1 VKIKSL
7 IKKAALIFL
16 LSPLYLGGLFFIT
29 LIGSAAFLWWQ
40 IPSESQIRNCMT
52 TTMFQVEL
60 CPTSKNYVP
69 LNKISKFIPS
79 AIISTED
86 GKFYQHQGFDWESIE
101 RNARDVVDKGS
112 YKRGGSTISQQLAKN
127 MFLYKEK
134 SFYRKGIE
142 AIITWKI
149 ETTLSKKEI
158 LEK

>member
-1 VKIKSL
+1 
-7 IKKAALIFL
+7 
-16 LSPLYLGGLFFIT
+16 
-29 LIGSAAFLWWQ
+29 
-40 IPSESQIRNCMT
+40 
-52 TTMFQVEL
+52 MFQVEL